1 MNRNLEINNNYN
13 EIKIYK
19 NRHIQKEKENKT
31 NSKLIISK
39 ILKSHKNSDK
49 YDYKLKDKEI
59 ESNRQLASDKTIKG
73 KNRHNT
79 DILNMKLNQ
88 KANLNFKNLTII
100 IKKRIKI

>member
-1 MNRNLEINNNYN
+1 MQNQIY
-13 EIKIYK
+13 IKNFFSFYK
-19 NRHIQKEKENKT
+19 NKNSLIYEYILKEKD
-31 NSKLIISK
+31 I
-39 ILKSHKNSDK
+39 D
-49 YDYKLKDKEI
+49 
-59 ESNRQLASDKTIKG
+59 SNRQLASDKTIKG